1 MKQAIIIAIFCVLY
15 AIGVVL
21 PAGAGQDQGI
31 CPVHGIK
38 MKPIKLRMVYG
49 MPSQREFEEMR
60 GGKSLFPYG
69 RDYVLAG
76 CVVKSEKFREGFLC
90 PKYVEARN
98 AWMVSR
104 NNPNERS
111 RASQASLEEFFAIV
125 NSRDVNEAMKS
136 MAPSMMRTPEQR
148 KAWRRQLSAI
158 RSIHV
163 MKAEPAN
170 VEAWSNK
177 RHIFKVTLEAY
188 VENVPD
194 APIPC
199 FGWHDNPNV
208 RWVTMELDNRRRWVV
223 AGIATGP

>member
-1 MKQAIIIAIFCVLY
+1 MKRVIVIAIFCVLY
-15 AIGVVL
+15 AIVWV
-21 PAGAGQDQGI
+21 PQAGAGQ
-31 CPVHGIK
+31 VHGISP
-38 MKPIKLRMVYG
+38 MHDIRME
-49 MPSQREFEEMR
+49 RE
-60 GGKSLFPYG
+60 
-69 RDYVLAG
+69 VQ
-76 CVVKSEKFREGFLC
+76 
-90 PKYVEARN
+90 ARN
-98 AWMVSR
+98 TWIASR

-136 MAPSMMRTPEQR
+136 MAPSMLRTPEQR
-148 KAWRRQLSAI
+148 KAWQRQLSAI

-163 MKAEPAN
+163 MKVEPVN
-170 VEAWSNK
+170 VESWNSS
-177 RHIFKVTLEAY
+177 RHVFKVTLEAY

-194 APIPC
+194 APIPF